1 MNLRHDRACVLG
13 AFALLSAAASG
24 CAHPGAVEPGPKV
37 ITTTTPPAA
46 SSHEPI
52 SRTLLRQMDIPALP
66 GWETRVYLI
75 EYGPGVSAPL
85 HHHPVDGLGYVIHG
99 SFESA
104 FENET
109 PAIVQ
114 QGESF
119 TDPALKQHTLFR
131 NADAAEPLSF
141 VMIYTVQKDAPVVIV
156 P

>member
-1 MNLRHDRACVLG
+1 MNSRYDRVRQLVAL
-13 AFALLSAAASG
+13 ALLSAAG
-24 CAHPGAVEPGPKV
+24 CAHVTASEPGSQD
-37 ITTTTPPAA
+37 IAA
-46 SSHEPI
+46 KAHEPI

-75 EYGPGVSAPL
+75 EYGPGVVAPL
-85 HHHPVDGLGYVIHG
+85 HHHPVDGIGYVIRG

-104 FENET
+104 FEN
-109 PAIVQ
+109 PAPTVVR

-119 TDPALKQHTLFR
+119 TDPALTPHTLFR